1 VAVEVQVVII
11 LVIQVDLAVE
21 VEQIKEGQVAQV
33 TLLLL
38 VHHKE
43 IMEEIQ
49 LQVQLLLLI

>member
-1 VAVEVQVVII
+1 MEVLVVLC
-11 LVIQVDLAVE
+11 LVIQVDLVVE
-21 VEQIKEGQVAQV
+21 LEQIKEAQVVQV

-49 LQVQLLLLI
+49 LQVQLLHLM